1 MSILPS
7 AKQGWGKDV
16 KTYAQ
21 GYSEM
26 AQLVKVLAAKP
37 EFHLWDPRGG
47 GRTDLR
53 KLCPQRIH
61 SLIWDFCLLVF
72 VLRCWLLFGWF
83 GFLSFDVVHLKTPV

>member
-1 MSILPS
+1 MPILPS
-7 AKQGWGKDV
+7 VKQGWEKDV

-47 GRTDLR
+47 RREPISGSCVLTYTQFNLGV
-53 KLCPQRIH
+53 L
-61 SLIWDFCLLVF
+61 FVF
-72 VLRCWLLFGWF
+72 VFRSWF
-83 GFLSFDVVHLKTPV
+83 G